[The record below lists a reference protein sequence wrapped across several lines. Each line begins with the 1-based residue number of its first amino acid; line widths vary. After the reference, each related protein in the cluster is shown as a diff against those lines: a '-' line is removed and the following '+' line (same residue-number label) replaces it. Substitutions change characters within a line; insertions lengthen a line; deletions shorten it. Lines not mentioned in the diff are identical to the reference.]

1 VRARRTTQGWIRFEA
16 GKIVVRTTIDW
27 TRVVP
32 KLIEWKDAKVII
44 LEGTGT
50 KHELSFPTTQDLTQ
64 AVRGIRTAFPQVQE
78 ILSKTY
84 ERRVDAEHA

>member
-1 VRARRTTQGWIRFEA
+1 M
-16 GKIVVRTTIDW
+16 
-27 TRVVP
+27 
-32 KLIEWKDAKVII
+32 EWKNAKVII

-64 AVRGIRTAFPQVQE
+64 AVTKIRTAFPQVQE

-84 ERRVDAEHA
+84 KQET